1 MFSGLTT
8 LMQTLRQLF
17 RNSMKATSFVMMI
30 LVLHLLTPSYLLHN
44 LAFLVLAGGLGLPL
58 DVLLAG
64 QVLRWL
70 LGCLAAAEPLLL
82 IGLLVWAGHKV
93 TVRKLPLVDRQ
104 YWINRMGNLRVVI
117 NQYKCIFFHYDVC
130 HVF

>member
-1 MFSGLTT
+1 MGISTI
-8 LMQTLRQLF
+8 
-17 RNSMKATSFVMMI
+17 NSTISSTPSSVNTGTP
-30 LVLHLLTPSYLLHN
+30 LHLLTPSYLLHN

-64 QVLRWL
+64 QGLRWL

-117 NQYKCIFFHYDVC
+117 NQQN
-130 HVF
+130 